1 MTLSDGSC
9 GSSGRKKGEIVV
21 GGVVGTARPVGV
33 DVVGVDDTKSLGTDE
48 SPSLGTE
55 LGTKELP
62 SLGTKDELGTSVD
75 VGVNESASASR
86 TETVTGTRDGDTAL
100 RSVPFVTV
108 AGELL
113 LVLFW
118 LSCTLSEMSRDNPTM
133 APTNSTTITIKPI
146 GSLKNAMV
154 ILKSLYLKFVS
165 LCIPELSRM
174 QMYVKKGSGW
184 SMTSQSLTFQCD
196 GRVRFST

>member
-21 GGVVGTARPVGV
+21 GGVVGTARPDGE

-165 LCIPELSRM
+165 LCIPELTLGCKCM
-174 QMYVKKGSGW
+174 
-184 SMTSQSLTFQCD
+184 
-196 GRVRFST
+196 